1 MEILLEIAIAIILS
15 IMAITWIDSTPEDDK
30 ITKNTISR
38 KK

>member
-1 MEILLEIAIAIILS
+1 MEILLEISIALILS
-15 IMAITWIDSTPEDDK
+15 ILAITWIDSTPEDDK